1 MVNLRVGSSTDTG
14 QVRQENE
21 DSLVVASPVF
31 AVADG
36 MGGHLAGEV
45 ASAIAVDTL
54 QARLAGGGPIA
65 SASQLVEAVRAANV
79 AILDAARS
87 AVERRGMGTTVTAIA
102 LLAPSTPGGEPRLAL
117 ANVGDSRAYVI
128 RAGVLKQLSID
139 HSYVHE
145 LVATGQISRDEAR
158 FHPNRNIV
166 TRALG
171 IEPDVRVDAW
181 TFPLVRGD
189 RFLLCSDGLVDEV
202 LDETIAEQLSGIADP
217 QAAADSLV
225 ATANRHGGRDNITVV
240 VVDAIDGVDPPD
252 DPLEIGIEPHWADG
266 EIEAAWS
273 DDLRLD
279 DTPPSTQFFTNGTAP
294 ATNDRAER
302 SAPAPFAP
310 PQPGTATAT
319 PKVRRFTWRTFLFL
333 FAIATV
339 FVAAFSM
346 TAVYART
353 GYFVGFDGADV
364 VVYKG
369 RPGGVLW
376 FDPTVEVR
384 SATVRADLTESDI
397 TSVSSNISF
406 ASVDRAVV
414 YIKALAP
421 ETATT
426 EPGATA
432 STTTVATTTT
442 ITNGATTLTPAG
454 TGATTVPGAG

>member
-1 MVNLRVGSSTDTG
+1 MAKLRIGSATDTG
-14 QVRQENE
+14 QVRTTNE
-21 DSLVVASPVF
+21 DSLVVAAPVF

-54 QARLAGGGPIA
+54 RARLAGGEAIP
-65 SASQLVEAVRAANV
+65 SADRLVATVKAANV
-79 AILDAARS
+79 AILQAART
-87 AVERRGMGTTVTAIA
+87 AAERRGMGTTLTALA
-102 LLAPSTPGGEPRLAL
+102 LLAPETGDGPLRLAL

-145 LVATGQISRDEAR
+145 LVATGQITPDEAR

-202 LDETIAEQLSGIADP
+202 LDDTICEQLAGIADP

-240 VVDAIDGVDPPD
+240 IVDVIDGIDPPD
-252 DPLEIGIEPHWADG
+252 DPLELAVEPHWAEG
-266 EIEAAWS
+266 EGEAAFS

-279 DTPPSTQFFTNGTAP
+279 DTPP
-294 ATNDRAER
+294 
-302 SAPAPFAP
+302 AP
-310 PQPGTATAT
+310 PAFAVPISDTTPVPGIPRAATEPTAAR
-319 PKVRRFTWRTFLFL
+319 PRRFTWRTLVFL
-333 FAIATV
+333 FAVAAV

-353 GYFVGFDGADV
+353 GYFVGFDQANV
-364 VVYKG
+364 AVYKG

-384 SATVRADLTESDI
+384 TPRVRAELTPSDI
-397 TSVSSNISF
+397 TIINSNLEFSSLDGAIAF
-406 ASVDRAVV
+406 
-414 YIKALAP
+414 IEGIAP
-421 ETATT
+421 DPAATATT
-426 EPGATA
+426 VVAEP
-432 STTTVATTTT
+432 STTISGTGTSAPTTP
-442 ITNGATTLTPAG
+442 APAG
-454 TGATTVPGAG
+454 TGASTTVPGDGG